1 MGKNSRYHFHMA
13 KKGPDVMRTWNLR
26 LGEQNMLD
34 TDLEQELF
42 SIREV
47 AKMFSVSKMTIIRW
61 IKSGELPIVRIGLGH
76 PRIEREAI
84 NRMIEANR
92 KTIGATE

>member
-1 MGKNSRYHFHMA
+1 MA

-76 PRIEREAI
+76 PRIQREAI
-84 NRMIEANR
+84 DDLIQRNQQSIRESA
-92 KTIGATE
+92 

>member
-1 MGKNSRYHFHMA
+1 
-13 KKGPDVMRTWNLR
+13 MRTWNLR

-76 PRIEREAI
+76 PRIQREAI
-84 NRMIEANR
+84 DDLIQRNQQSIRESA
-92 KTIGATE
+92 

>member
-1 MGKNSRYHFHMA
+1 
-13 KKGPDVMRTWNLR
+13 
-26 LGEQNMLD
+26 MLD
-34 TDLEQELF
+34 IDIEQELF

-47 AKMFSVSKMTIIRW
+47 AKMFSVSKMTVIRW
-61 IKSGELPIVRIGLGH
+61 LKAGDLPIVRIGLGH

>member
-1 MGKNSRYHFHMA
+1 
-13 KKGPDVMRTWNLR
+13 
-26 LGEQNMLD
+26 MLD

-76 PRIEREAI
+76 PRIQREAI
-84 NRMIEANR
+84 DDLIQRNQQSIRESA
-92 KTIGATE
+92 